1 VRLTFTPDA
10 AVGSDLTAD
19 YVFEASGYKGN
30 ASAAM
35 VQYLAGALDYS
46 IEVDMPSVSS
56 PAKPFGLR
64 VLRKSTDEYIFD
76 L

>member
-1 VRLTFTPDA
+1 MTGVRLTFTPDA
-10 AVGSDLTAD
+10 AVDSALTAD

-35 VQYLAGALDYS
+35 VQYLAGTLDYS
-46 IEVDMPSVSS
+46 IEVDMPFVSS

-64 VLRKSTDEYIFD
+64 ESVY
-76 L
+76 